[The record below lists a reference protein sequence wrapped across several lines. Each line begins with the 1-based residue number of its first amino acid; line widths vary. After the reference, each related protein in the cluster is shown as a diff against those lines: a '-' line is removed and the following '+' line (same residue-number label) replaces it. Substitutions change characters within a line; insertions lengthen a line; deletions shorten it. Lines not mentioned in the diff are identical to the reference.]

1 MIRRYRDSD
10 FEDVKYLNDLCFE
23 RPCTEN
29 ELRAKLAGNVWVWEA
44 DPAVSS
50 VVGAIILDR
59 DLIWSVTVA
68 PAFRRRGIATA
79 LMLEAETAGLPL
91 HLHTEPDSPGN
102 HLYTKL
108 GYTAS
113 EIERDFYGPGRDA
126 VLMRKA

>member
-10 FEDVKYLNDLCFE
+10 YEDVKYLNDLCYE
-23 RPCTEN
+23 RPCSEE
-29 ELRAKLAGNVWVWEA
+29 ELSGMLEDNAWVYEA
-44 DPAVSS
+44 CPEVSS

-68 PAFRRRGIATA
+68 PAFRRQGVATA

-113 EIERDFYGPGRDA
+113 KIERDFYGPGRDA